1 MVVHIRKLAA
11 GVVDIEEL
19 EAIHAGR
26 LQDSDTLYTYT
37 RNTPKRQKELLD
49 GGSIYWVIKGQ
60 FRVRQEILGF
70 QTEVDEEGRK
80 YCLIILKPGLLRT
93 ELKAQKAFQGWR
105 YFEEKDVPK
114 DIGDREV
121 VGEDLPEDM
130 QSELRDLGLL

>member
-11 GVVDIEEL
+11 GVTDIEEL

-26 LQDSDTLYTYT
+26 LQDSDILYTYT

-80 YCLIILKPGLLRT
+80 YCLIILKPGLIRT

-105 YFEEKDVPK
+105 YFLDSDVPR
-114 DIGDREV
+114 DLDASQLIDQ
-121 VGEDLPEDM
+121 DLPDDM
-130 QSELRDLGLL
+130 AEELRGLGLL